1 MLQRPGGEACDGG
14 VESRC
19 WDQELAVSPTY
30 YVHPE
35 FGFFCLAPAAR
46 RELRIAVAS
55 ILFGMVIGATVVTV
69 GAGHAVELDRGLS
82 NAHLNPSSFDTLL
95 PGPGAL
101 SSQFEDVDSAH
112 AGKAESIR
120 PYPMRMVRVR
130 SSKGLS
136 PLAGIPL
143 GVPRLQSEPSTLR

>member
-69 GAGHAVELDRGLS
+69 GAGHAVELDRGS
-82 NAHLNPSSFDTLL
+82 NNAHLNPSSFDTLL

-101 SSQFEDVDSAH
+101 RAQFEDVDSAH

-130 SSKGLS
+130 SRKGLS

-143 GVPRLQSEPSTLR
+143 GVPRLQNGP

>member
-1 MLQRPGGEACDGG
+1 
-14 VESRC
+14 
-19 WDQELAVSPTY
+19 VSPTY

-55 ILFGMVIGATVVTV
+55 IVFGMVIGATVVTV
-69 GAGHAVELDRGLS
+69 GVGHAVELDRDTS
-82 NAHLNPSSFDTLL
+82 SAHSNPSRLDTLL
-95 PGPGAL
+95 PGFGVP
-101 SSQFEDVDSAH
+101 SSQIGDVGSAP

-120 PYPMRMVRVR
+120 PYPLRIVRVR

-143 GVPRLQSEPSTLR
+143 GVPRLQNEPSTLR

>member
-1 MLQRPGGEACDGG
+1 M
-14 VESRC
+14 
-19 WDQELAVSPTY
+19 SPTY

-101 SSQFEDVDSAH
+101 RAQFEDVDSAH

-143 GVPRLQSEPSTLR
+143 GVARLQNGP

>member
-1 MLQRPGGEACDGG
+1 M
-14 VESRC
+14 
-19 WDQELAVSPTY
+19 SPTY

-35 FGFFCLAPAAR
+35 FGFFCLPPAAR
-46 RELRIAVAS
+46 RELRVAVAS

-69 GAGHAVELDRGLS
+69 GAGHAVELDRGS
-82 NAHLNPSSFDTLL
+82 NNAHFDTLL
-95 PGPGAL
+95 PGPGAS

-112 AGKAESIR
+112 AGNAESIR

-143 GVPRLQSEPSTLR
+143 GVPRLQNGP

>member
-1 MLQRPGGEACDGG
+1 MLQRLGGEACDGV
-14 VESRC
+14 VESGC
-19 WDQELAVSPTY
+19 WDQELAVTPTY

-95 PGPGAL
+95 PGPGAS

-112 AGKAESIR
+112 AGNAESIR

-143 GVPRLQSEPSTLR
+143 GVPRLQNGP